1 MNLQKGE
8 EELDDGTI
16 SPSRHAPPFFGV
28 SRLTYRSEKW
38 VLQGYSQY
46 QGKLT
51 ADQLPEEEKSKT
63 EIYAKDDL
71 GYAFAPAWTTWNIKA
86 NYTLS
91 NSVTIGVGI
100 ENITDQRYRPYSS
113 GVSGAGRNAII
124 SLDAKF

>member
-1 MNLQKGE
+1 M
-8 EELDDGTI
+8 
-16 SPSRHAPPFFGV
+16 

-91 NSVTIGVGI
+91 NSVTIGAGI